1 MLEYNGTIPLVYR
14 WAQELLGYQFTIVH
28 RPNRTMADV
37 DSLTCCYG
45 PLIAMHCMVSSILH
59 QRDTIT
65 HPLVYETETFHNSA
79 TSKIT
84 PPIFS
89 KTLTPVL
96 HNGYITA
103 ICAKLNESPSTV
115 STENTQPVVS
125 SNPILYT
132 SFESIFPKIPSTTPA
147 D

>member
-1 MLEYNGTIPLVYR
+1 M
-14 WAQELLGYQFTIVH
+14 
-28 RPNRTMADV
+28 MADV
-37 DSLTCCYG
+37 DSLTRCYG

-59 QRDTIT
+59 QRDFIT
-65 HPLVYETETFHNSA
+65 HPLVYETKKFHNSA
-79 TSKIT
+79 TAKIT

-96 HNGYITA
+96 HNGYITVT
-103 ICAKLNESPSTV
+103 CAKLNESPSTV

-132 SFESIFPKIPSTTPA
+132 SFKSIFPKIPSTTPSDQDNRILTA
-147 D
+147 SQSFFSDWWIINDVIWS